1 MPAGW
6 KTIKIFISSTFRDM
20 QQERDHL
27 VRTVFPE
34 LKEKCRK
41 KRVQLIDVDLRWGVS
56 EEDAESGRSLDIC
69 LDVIDSCRP
78 YFLGILG
85 HRYGFVPEGQ
95 RYSITAREI
104 YHGVLHGGVPK
115 QVVNLSRIL
124 EDRLEGI
131 TLTDKQKDCLV
142 RCYRWDAD
150 NLKHILIEKVTPE
163 DVNIIHSIFESYS
176 IYQKNRSFFFF
187 RSETL
192 TSRLAGTETAD
203 FFEQSR
209 EDQDKLESLK
219 REIVEAR
226 LPYFEYEDI
235 ETFGQLVLDLLW
247 NRIEAEAE
255 EAPDE
260 RDWLEVEDELHEQFM
275 VERTRRFVGR
285 RELLERMHGFCERDK
300 GPSLLVVTGEPGCG
314 KSALMARFTEE
325 ALRRYP
331 DRFILS
337 HFIGASPSSTSL
349 RQMMR
354 RLSTHLSRTGGN
366 TETAPEDIKE
376 LLRLFP
382 ELLKTES
389 EKHPVLIIIDAVNQL
404 EKSDHAHSMYWL
416 PQELPPNVCVVISTL
431 AGEVHDAMLARR
443 SHPQEE
449 IVIGLTASEIR
460 ELVEAYLHEIR
471 HEFPNHEVESDFYIK
486 VEQGNPIY
494 ILIALEELRVFGK
507 FKELGSRINRLPNNV
522 TDLFDQVL
530 ERIESEFDPMLV
542 RDCMS
547 YLACARHGMTAQEL
561 QTLLKAYAPRI
572 EPGTEAHKL
581 PDMLWNRLRRS
592 LGAYLFERSGVL
604 DFFHDQL
611 RIAVGKRYLNEES
624 NRNAN
629 HQKIAGYFEMRWIE
643 PYTRALDELPYQF
656 IKAKN
661 GQALVGILCNLKF
674 IELKC
679 NAGMTYDLDAD
690 YASALKLGGVLGEI
704 MLNLEEFANFVL
716 AQSHVLA
723 RNASLTFQQ
732 AANEP
737 DSTAPARAARAR
749 INEGC
754 EIRPWFQY
762 VNKTQGRP
770 PCMMTLLGHGN
781 RVNACDFSPDG
792 TCIVSASGRV
802 NGPNIYN
809 LKLWDVRNGAVLA
822 TLEGHTD
829 PVMVCR
835 FSPDGCRIISGSQCG
850 TLKLWD
856 VKTGTEIATLIG
868 HKRKVNACAFSP
880 DGNRVIS
887 ASDDKTL
894 NLWDAQTG
902 SKLAMLTGHK
912 GEVNACSFSLD
923 GNRILSASCDETL
936 KLWDANTGVELI
948 TLSGHTNFVNSCAFS
963 SDGKH
968 IISCSGDKT
977 LKLWDARAGTEL
989 ATLKG
994 HDKGVAACS
1003 FSNDGSRIVSVSAD
1017 LTVKLWDTETGVN
1030 MATLVGNK
1038 EKILS
1043 CAFSPDHHWVALTSA
1058 DFHDYSLKLWNFQT
1072 RAEPIILEGHTDSV
1086 MACAFSPDGRRIVTA
1101 SCDETL
1107 KVWNV
1112 MTKVEQTEP
1121 RGHTGTVTSCAFSPD
1136 GRRIVSASFHHTLKL
1151 WDTQAGVELVTLKD
1165 HANAREPDPFISKG
1179 SRNISAGGFTVEL
1192 LKNPRTIDRQAA
1204 LMAHEGS
1211 VKACAFS
1218 PDGRCV
1224 VSASADNTLRLWDAK
1239 TGSKLAMLTG
1249 HKGEVNACSFSPDG
1263 NRILSASDD
1272 KTLRLWNAKTGS
1284 KIAVL
1289 KGHEARVRACSF
1301 SPDGSHIVS
1310 ASSDRTLRLW
1320 DTQKAEELAV
1330 LKGHTDFV
1338 NSCSFSPDGKCIVSA
1353 SSDHTLR
1360 LWDAKTGAELS
1371 TLKGGVDSCT
1381 FSPDGRLIVSSCMV
1395 WDAQTGVEIAAH
1407 KDSFVWEPCFALT
1420 PDGIHVVSSG
1430 RQEGILDIWEIVSG
1444 NQVCEFQLDARIYS
1458 VASRANSAYFVAGD
1472 ESGRV
1477 YILRIQNVT
1486 INPTVVTAW
1495 EYNRRRGLP
1504 WLKADVDYH
1513 FGCSHC
1519 RSWSEVPASALG
1531 SVIQCPRCRGIIKLN
1546 PFTINADWRPIAK
1559 AWHGKDNL

>member
-6 KTIKIFISSTFRDM
+6 KTINIFISSTFRDM

-27 VRTVFPE
+27 VQTVFPE

-41 KRVQLIDVDLRWGVS
+41 KRVQLIDVDLRWGVT

-163 DVNIIHSIFESYS
+163 DIDIIHSVFERYT

-192 TSRLAGTETAD
+192 TNRLAGTETAD
-203 FFEQSR
+203 FFEQCR

-235 ETFGQLVLDLLW
+235 ETFGQLVLDMLW

-285 RELLERMHGFCERDK
+285 RELLERMHDFCERDK
-300 GPSLLVVTGEPGCG
+300 GPSLLVIAGEPGCG

-325 ALRRYP
+325 ALHRYP

-337 HFIGASPSSTSL
+337 HFIGASPSSASL
-349 RQMMR
+349 RHMMR

-366 TETAPEDIKE
+366 AETAPEDIKE

-382 ELLKTES
+382 ELLKTVG
-389 EKHPVLIIIDAVNQL
+389 EKRPVLIIIDAVNQL

-471 HEFPNHEVESDFYIK
+471 HEFPNREVESNFYIK

-494 ILIALEELRVFGK
+494 ILVALEELRVFGK
-507 FKELGSRINRLPNNV
+507 FEELGSRIIKLPNNV

-547 YLACARHGMTAQEL
+547 YLACARNGMTAQEL
-561 QTLLKAYAPRI
+561 QILLKAYAPRI
-572 EPGTEAHKL
+572 KPSTEAAKL
-581 PDMLWNRLRRS
+581 PDMLWNRFRRS

-624 NRNAN
+624 SRNAI
-629 HQKIAGYFEMRWIE
+629 HQKIAEYFEMRWIE
-643 PYTRALDELPYQF
+643 PYTRALDELPYQYL
-656 IKAKN
+656 KAKN

-679 NAGMTYDLDAD
+679 HAGMTYDMDAD
-690 YASALKLGGVLGEI
+690 YASALTMGSVLGETL
-704 MLNLEEFANFVL
+704 LNLEEFDNFVL

-723 RNASLTFQQ
+723 RNASFTFQQ

-737 DSTAPARAARAR
+737 DSTTPARAAR
-749 INEGC
+749 IQMDEGR
-754 EIRPWFQY
+754 ETRPWFQY
-762 VNKTQGRP
+762 VNKPQGRS
-770 PCMMTLLGHGN
+770 PCIMTLLGHGD

-792 TCIVSASGRV
+792 TRIVSASGRAF
-802 NGPNIYN
+802 GSKIYN
-809 LKLWDVRNGAVLA
+809 LKLWNVRNGAVLT

-829 PVMVCR
+829 PVVICR
-835 FSPDGCRIISGSQCG
+835 FSPYGDRIISGSQCG
-850 TLKLWD
+850 ILKLWD
-856 VKTGTEIATLIG
+856 VKTGAEIATLVG
-868 HKRKVNACAFSP
+868 HKREINACAFSP
-880 DGNRVIS
+880 DGNRVVS
-887 ASDDKTL
+887 ASADKTL
-894 NLWDAQTG
+894 SLWDAKTG
-902 SKLAMLTGHK
+902 SKLAMLSGHR

-923 GNRILSASCDETL
+923 GTRILSASCDETL
-936 KLWDANTGVELI
+936 KLWDANTCVELI

-977 LKLWDARAGTEL
+977 LKLWDARTGTEL
-989 ATLKG
+989 TTLKG

-1003 FSNDGSRIVSVSAD
+1003 FSNDGSRIISVSAD

-1030 MATLVGNK
+1030 LATLVGNK
-1038 EKILS
+1038 EKISS

-1058 DFHDYSLKLWNFQT
+1058 DFHDYSLKLWNYQT
-1072 RAEPIILEGHTDSV
+1072 RAKLIVLEGHTDSV
-1086 MACAFSPDGRRIVTA
+1086 MGCAFSPDGRRIVTA
-1101 SCDETL
+1101 SCDESL

-1112 MTKVEQTEP
+1112 MTKVEQTAP
-1121 RGHTGTVTSCAFSPD
+1121 RGHTGRVTSCAFSPN
-1136 GRRIVSASFHHTLKL
+1136 GKNIVSASFHHTLKL
-1151 WDTQAGVELVTLKD
+1151 WDTQTGVELATLKD
-1165 HANAREPDPFISKG
+1165 HTKSRETDPNFSKG
-1179 SRNISAGGFTVEL
+1179 SRIISAGGFTVEL
-1192 LKNPRTIDRQAA
+1192 FEDRRTTDRRAA
-1204 LMAHEGS
+1204 LKAQEGS
-1211 VKACAFS
+1211 VRACAFS
-1218 PDGRCV
+1218 PDGRRVVSGSADKTLKLWDVRTGAEIATLAGHKQEVDACAFSPDGRFI
-1224 VSASADNTLRLWDAK
+1224 VSASGKTLKLWDAK
-1239 TGSKLAMLTG
+1239 KGSELSML
-1249 HKGEVNACSFSPDG
+1249 E
-1263 NRILSASDD
+1263 
-1272 KTLRLWNAKTGS
+1272 
-1284 KIAVL
+1284 
-1289 KGHEARVRACSF
+1289 GHEAWVRSCSF

-1310 ASSDRTLRLW
+1310 ASYDRTLRLW
-1320 DTQKAEELAV
+1320 DTRTAKELAV
-1330 LKGHTDFV
+1330 LKGHTDSV
-1338 NSCSFSPDGKCIVSA
+1338 KSCAFSPDGRYIVSA
-1353 SSDHTLR
+1353 SSDHTLK
-1360 LWDAKTGAELS
+1360 LWDAKTGTELS
-1371 TLKGGVDSCT
+1371 TLKGDVNSCT
-1381 FSPDGRLIVSSCMV
+1381 FSPDGRFIVSSCMV
-1395 WDAQTGVEIAAH
+1395 WDAQTGEEIAAH
-1407 KDSFVWEPCFALT
+1407 KESFVWEPCFALT
-1420 PDGIHVVSSG
+1420 PDGMHIISSG
-1430 RQEGILDIWEIVSG
+1430 RQEGILDIWEIG
-1444 NQVCEFQLDARIYS
+1444 TGKIVCEFQLDARINS
-1458 VASRANSAYFVAGD
+1458 VASGANSGYFVVGE
-1472 ESGRV
+1472 ESGHV
-1477 YILRIQNVT
+1477 YTLRIQNVT

-1495 EYNRRRGLP
+1495 DFNRRRGLT
-1504 WLKADVDYH
+1504 WWKADVDYH

-1519 RSWSEVPASALG
+1519 RSWSEVPASELG
-1531 SVIQCPRCRGIIKLN
+1531 SVIHCPRCRGIVKLN
-1546 PFTINADWRPIAK
+1546 PFTVNADWRPIAK